1 MILCVCPNPSID
13 KYIWVENFGKGRVNR
28 AKKEDS
34 FPGGKGVHVALGINE
49 LGVETAILGFW
60 AGSTGKWIKSAC
72 ESRGIKCY
80 GPEVDGLTR
89 TCLTI
94 KSNDEY
100 NETEILGVGP
110 TVQRADFLRF
120 HEEYDRLLKEAD
132 LVSFSGSWP
141 NNKVDAAYDQFVAK
155 ANEQN
160 KKSLVDCSGNGLLKA
175 LEKHPY
181 GVHINHHEGYDLYK
195 THDVLSIAEKVA
207 AESYLAAISYGSE
220 GLYLSDG
227 NQMVHALSRVDKVI
241 STVGSGDSLM
251 AGMAVALFQGD
262 DLQNTAKLAAACGAA
277 NCIREDLGM
286 FYKED
291 VDRLKERCETNM
303 LNVTKL

>member
-1 MILCVCPNPSID
+1 MVLCVCPNPSID

-28 AKKEDS
+28 AKKEQS

-49 LGVETAILGFW
+49 LGVETALLGFW
-60 AGSTGKWIKSAC
+60 AGSTGEWIKSAC

-89 TCLTI
+89 TCLTL

-100 NETEILGVGP
+100 NETEVLGVGP
-110 TVQRADFLRF
+110 LVQKADFLKF
-120 HEEYDRLLKEAD
+120 HKEYDRLLKEAN

-141 NNKVDAAYDQFVAK
+141 NNTIDAGYDQFVAK

-160 KKSLVDCSGNGLLKA
+160 KISLVDCSGSGLLKT

-195 THDVLSIAEKVA
+195 THDVLNIAEKVA
-207 AESYLAAISYGSE
+207 AETYLAAISYGSE

-227 NQMVHALSRVDKVI
+227 NQMVHALSRVDEVI

-251 AGMAVALFQGD
+251 AGLAVALFKGE
-262 DLQNTAKLAAACGAA
+262 DLLNTAKLAAACGAA
-277 NCIREDLGM
+277 NCIREELGM
-286 FYKED
+286 FHKRD
-291 VDRLKERCETNM
+291 VDQLMKRCETNM
-303 LNVTKL
+303 LNVTK